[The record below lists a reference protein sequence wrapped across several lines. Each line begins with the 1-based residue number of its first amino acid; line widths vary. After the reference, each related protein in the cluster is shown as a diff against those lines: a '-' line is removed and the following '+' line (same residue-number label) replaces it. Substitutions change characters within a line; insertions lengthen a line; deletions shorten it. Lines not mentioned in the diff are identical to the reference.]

1 MQNLSG
7 SMITQSINESKVKWK
22 ILHVHMSF
30 QPSGILNAG
39 VMVMTK
45 QERLRKTVDDLRL
58 NPEMQLCAKF
68 DSMSIAKFPVAPYEK
83 MGVRVV
89 DNCAEEHI
97 M

>member
-1 MQNLSG
+1 
-7 SMITQSINESKVKWK
+7 
-22 ILHVHMSF
+22 MS
-30 QPSGILNAG
+30 
-39 VMVMTK
+39 K

>member
-1 MQNLSG
+1 MLFS
-7 SMITQSINESKVKWK
+7 ITHAVPTRKRELCQTE
-22 ILHVHMSF
+22 
-30 QPSGILNAG
+30 SGILCSG
-39 VMVMTK
+39 VMEMSK
-45 QERLRKTVDDLRL
+45 QKQLRKTVDDLRL

-68 DSMSIAKFPVAPYEK
+68 DSMSIAKFPVAPNEK